1 LLLGSWESIQQ
12 LGRVPRR
19 LIWDNEPGIGRRV
32 GTPRRPCRCASAGSG
47 PTGCGRSGP
56 GSVDDSPSGTTW

>member
-1 LLLGSWESIQQ
+1 MSRYTRRTEDLLLGSWELIRQ

-32 GTPRRPCRCASAGSG
+32 GSR
-47 PTGCGRSGP
+47 TG
-56 GSVDDSPSGTTW
+56 